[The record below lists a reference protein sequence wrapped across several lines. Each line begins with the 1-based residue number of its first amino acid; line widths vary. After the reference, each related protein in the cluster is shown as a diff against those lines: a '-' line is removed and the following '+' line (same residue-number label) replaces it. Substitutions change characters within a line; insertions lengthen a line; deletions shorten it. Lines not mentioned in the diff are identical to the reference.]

1 MNSWTKKHSRLL
13 EKWADFQLSYLDF
26 RTSRADS
33 LRAMK
38 QLSLVQAKS

>member
-26 RTSRADS
+26 RTSRANT
-33 LRAMK
+33 LRTIK
-38 QLSLVQAKS
+38 HLSLVLAKS